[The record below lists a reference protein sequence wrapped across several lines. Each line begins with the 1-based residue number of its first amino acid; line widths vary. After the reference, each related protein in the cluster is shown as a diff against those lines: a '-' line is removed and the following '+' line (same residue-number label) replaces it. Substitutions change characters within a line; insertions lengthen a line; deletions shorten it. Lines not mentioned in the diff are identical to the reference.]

1 MNVILKTDGREF
13 EAFDDYQPGDAAW
26 FGTEVLLIVSVH
38 NGQAEAIVHPEA
50 RAMLQ
55 AAMSGPRDD
64 GGSGMAEAMRI
75 HGRAG
80 WQRVMAVCPHPEEE
94 VALLSGDA
102 WMCVGCGQDVVQST
116 ATDAKIDAA
125 IAEAVVNL
133 DPFTGVPEAERS
145 RIETLATA
153 AWNRTYDAEFGG
165 DEDGDSGASE
175 DEKEAAG
182 DKGRA
187 AYYAA
192 IARAVAAY
200 RAQVTR

>member
-13 EAFDDYQPGDAAW
+13 DAFDDYEPGDAAW

-80 WQRVMAVCPHPEEE
+80 WQRAMAVCPHPEEE
-94 VALLSGDA
+94 VAPLSGDA
-102 WMCVGCGQDVVQST
+102 WMCGGCGQDVVQST
-116 ATDAKIDAA
+116 ATDEKIDAA
-125 IAEAVVNL
+125 IAEAGEMLNREETEKRLRALGYDDGVCIAELL
-133 DPFTGVPEAERS
+133 DHPQAALSLVERS
-145 RIETLATA
+145 AAPCAAFPILTA
-153 AWNRTYDAEFGG
+153 YARWL
-165 DEDGDSGASE
+165 
-175 DEKEAAG
+175 
-182 DKGRA
+182 DK
-187 AYYAA
+187 
-192 IARAVAAY
+192 
-200 RAQVTR
+200 QVTR

>member
-13 EAFDDYQPGDAAW
+13 DAFDDYEPGDAAW

-80 WQRVMAVCPHPEEE
+80 WQRAMAVCPHPEED
-94 VALLSGDA
+94 VAPLSGDA

-116 ATDAKIDAA
+116 ATDEKIDAA
-125 IAEAVVNL
+125 IAEA
-133 DPFTGVPEAERS
+133 DPFAGMPEAERL
-145 RIETLATA
+145 RIIGAATVAGIA
-153 AWNRTYDAEFGG
+153 ARDARMAESQ
-165 DEDGDSGASE
+165 DAD
-175 DEKEAAG
+175 AARSAYG
-182 DKGRA
+182 PAHHA
-187 AYYAA
+187 ALV
-192 IARAVAAY
+192 REVAAY
-200 RAQVTR
+200 RAQKSAEINAAAEREPK

>member
-13 EAFDDYQPGDAAW
+13 EAFDDYEPGDAAW

-50 RAMLQ
+50 RAMLE

-80 WQRVMAVCPHPEEE
+80 WQRVMAACPRPEEE
-94 VALLSGDA
+94 VAPLSGDA

-125 IAEAVVNL
+125 IAGADML
-133 DPFTGVPEAERS
+133 AGLPEAERA
-145 RIETLATA
+145 RIHTA
-153 AWNRTYDAEFGG
+153 ARAEAIDAYNGG
-165 DEDGDSGASE
+165 PEDRRS
-175 DEKEAAG
+175 EAAHAAYY
-182 DKGRA
+182 A